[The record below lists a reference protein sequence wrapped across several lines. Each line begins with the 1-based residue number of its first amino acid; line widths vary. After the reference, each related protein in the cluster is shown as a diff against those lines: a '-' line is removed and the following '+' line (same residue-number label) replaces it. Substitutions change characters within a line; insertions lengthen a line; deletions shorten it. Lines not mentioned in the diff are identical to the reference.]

1 MNGTGI
7 SWALLITVL
16 VAPILVSILG
26 EIFKYKLNVRL
37 SKLEVRNHARMRLQ
51 ESCETL
57 LKIAI
62 AAGPK
67 KQINPDYEFQQ
78 ALHTIAIFGDEE
90 SSDYAI
96 DLLNGQHRNRNDVQN
111 ISELLSRT
119 HKDIRSSFGIK
130 VKVRSNS
137 IRFNGSASRGSA
149 NHADNK

>member
-37 SKLEVRNHARMRLQ
+37 SKLEVRNQARMRLQ

-96 DLLNGQHRNRNDVQN
+96 DLLNGQRRNRNDVQN

>member
-37 SKLEVRNHARMRLQ
+37 SKLEVRNQARMRLQ

-57 LKIAI
+57 IKIAI

>member
-37 SKLEVRNHARMRLQ
+37 SKLEVRNQARMRLQ

>member
-1 MNGTGI
+1 
-7 SWALLITVL
+7 
-16 VAPILVSILG
+16 
-26 EIFKYKLNVRL
+26 
-37 SKLEVRNHARMRLQ
+37 MRLQ

>member
-37 SKLEVRNHARMRLQ
+37 STLEVRNQARMRLQ